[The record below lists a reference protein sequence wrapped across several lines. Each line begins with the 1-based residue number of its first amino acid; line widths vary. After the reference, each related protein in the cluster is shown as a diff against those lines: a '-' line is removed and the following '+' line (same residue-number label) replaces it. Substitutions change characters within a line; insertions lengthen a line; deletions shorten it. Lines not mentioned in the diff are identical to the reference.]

1 MRTRKSLAQV
11 EWIGF
16 AAANENEFRQCRGR
30 SKASLQKLH
39 GFTLIELMIVVAI
52 IAILAAI
59 ALPSYSDY
67 VKRARAADAAGQLS
81 DMRVK
86 MEQLFQDRR
95 SYANCGA
102 LVAPL
107 PTNTPS
113 FTYAC
118 TTNTATAYEIT
129 ATGQNTMAGFTYGIT
144 QTGKSSTVPANWGG
158 TCATNWILSKGG
170 AC

>member
-1 MRTRKSLAQV
+1 M
-11 EWIGF
+11 
-16 AAANENEFRQCRGR
+16 
-30 SKASLQKLH
+30 
-39 GFTLIELMIVVAI
+39 GFTLIEMMIVVAI

-59 ALPSYSDY
+59 ALPAYSDY
-67 VKRARAADAAGQLS
+67 VKRARVADAVGQLS

-95 SYANCGA
+95 SYDKCGD

-107 PTNTPS
+107 PASTPN

-118 TTNTATAYEIT
+118 TTKTATAYEIT
-129 ATGQNTMAGFTYGIT
+129 ATGQNTMSGFTYAIT
-144 QTGKSSTVPANWGG
+144 QTAKSSTVPANWGG